1 MGILQHILPYVS
13 VRNAKLEYV
22 ETTATDYIYELKG
35 YKLPK
40 NIVDKNM
47 NRVVKERTATI
58 LLDINQQN
66 IGMHDYSVMNYGN
79 SVRFTL
85 PRQNFPILYAD
96 KERTIIRPYID
107 ENDDLQVTGTF
118 TK

>member
-1 MGILQHILPYVS
+1 LDYVKTTS
-13 VRNAKLEYV
+13 TEYV
-22 ETTATDYIYELKG
+22 FELKG

-40 NIVDKNM
+40 NIIDKNSGK
-47 NRVVKERTATI
+47 VLKERTPII

-66 IGMHDYSVMNYGN
+66 IGMHDYSVMNHSN

-85 PRQNFPILYAD
+85 PRENFPILYAD
-96 KERTIIRPYID
+96 EARTIIVPYID

-118 TK
+118 QK